1 LSQPVGLNF
10 RSRIPT
16 FSDDASVVEAF
27 KVYHYGVDDY
37 STQPIPDD
45 SIEGNFRTISTS
57 LTAVN
62 STISALGTT
71 YVPRISSTANPNI
84 ITPETLSVV
93 PLTIRGVA
101 SQSENLQRWQSSNS
115 TNLAIVFSNGAISSN
130 SYLNVGATTQSTT
143 TALNVVVGNPAHK
156 GVVVRQSGSQTA
168 NPQEWQNSTGD
179 TIATV
184 SPTGYLA
191 IGTNVSSTTTAA
203 DIRIAN
209 SAHRGISVRSA
220 TSQTANIQEWQNSSG
235 SALSWVDPTGAMFSV
250 GNEVATNISVN
261 TELEK
266 KIDYET
272 PVNTQSGTTY
282 TFLLDDARKITAATN
297 ASGKTFTIPPQT
309 SVTWLAN
316 TILRVVNYG
325 AGSLTI
331 AGGSGV
337 TVTNSTTTFG
347 PNEGGSIIRTG
358 SNSWTVVS
366 GGGGGFANFSNSPTG
381 TYLQSGVT
389 YKYITYTVSGSI
401 TVTKA
406 GFLDIL
412 LVGGGGGSSF
422 DGNNRIGGGGAGGVR
437 YGAFIVPVG
446 TYTITVGSG
455 GGGAANFAGTG
466 TASSFGSIVS
476 VGGGSG
482 GNSGFVSQIS
492 SAGGGGS
499 GGGFFFDANQSGGG
513 TSFGGGAGP
522 GGGTSGI
529 SLSYVGSPVTY
540 GVGGTTGGGT
550 PNRGN
555 GGGAGGSGGS
565 GIVVVRTR
573 S

>member
-10 RSRIPT
+10 KSRIPT

-57 LTAVN
+57 LAAVN
-62 STISALGTT
+62 STIAALGIT
-71 YVPRISSTANPNI
+71 YIPRISSIANPNI
-84 ITPETLSVV
+84 ITPENLNVV
-93 PLTIRGVA
+93 PLTVRGVA
-101 SQSENLQRWQSSNS
+101 SQSENLQRWQNSNNA
-115 TNLAIVFSNGAISSN
+115 NLAIVFSNGAISSN

-168 NPQEWQNSTGD
+168 NTQEWQNSSGD

-184 SPTGYLA
+184 SSTGYLG

-209 SAHRGISVRSA
+209 SAHRGIAVRSA

-235 SALSWVDPTGAMFSV
+235 NALSWVDPTGTMFSA
-250 GNEVATNISVN
+250 GNQVATNVFVN
-261 TELEK
+261 SELEK

-282 TFLLDDARKITAATN
+282 TFALSDARRITTATN

-366 GGGGGFANFSNSPTG
+366 GGGGGFANFSDSPTG
-381 TYLQSGVT
+381 TYTLDGIT
-389 YKYITYTVSGSI
+389 YKYITYNSTGPLTI
-401 TVTKA
+401 TKA
-406 GFLDIL
+406 GFLDVLI
-412 LVGGGGGSSF
+412 VGGGGG
-422 DGNNRIGGGGAGGVR
+422 GANRSDLGRLAEGGAGGVR
-437 YGAFIVPVG
+437 YGALLVTPQN
-446 TYTITVGSG
+446 YTITVGSLAPLVE
-455 GGGAANFAGTG
+455 GANGGTG
-466 TASSFGSIVS
+466 GTTSITASGFSYN
-476 VGGGSG
+476 VGGGLG
-482 GNSGFVSQIS
+482 GFNGSSTGFGGTGANGGAEGGLWAFPPGSFFGTVGGASNAITLNYTGANVVYGNNQGSSNSGR
-492 SAGGGGS
+492 
-499 GGGFFFDANQSGGG
+499 N
-513 TSFGGGAGP
+513 
-522 GGGTSGI
+522 
-529 SLSYVGSPVTY
+529 
-540 GVGGTTGGGT
+540 
-550 PNRGN
+550 
-555 GGGAGGSGGS
+555 

-573 S
+573 V

>member
-62 STISALGTT
+62 STIAALGTT

-168 NPQEWQNSTGD
+168 NPQEWQNSSGD

-184 SPTGYLA
+184 SSTGYLG

-209 SAHRGISVRSA
+209 SAHRGIAVRSA
-220 TSQTANIQEWQNSSG
+220 ASQSANIQEWQNSAG
-235 SALSWVDPTGAMFSV
+235 AALSWVNPSGTMFSA
-250 GNEVATNISVN
+250 GNEVATQAFVN
-261 TELEK
+261 
-266 KIDYET
+266 
-272 PVNTQSGTTY
+272 NG
-282 TFLLDDARKITAATN
+282 FLSIT
-297 ASGKTFTIPPQT
+297 
-309 SVTWLAN
+309 
-316 TILRVVNYG
+316 
-325 AGSLTI
+325 
-331 AGGSGV
+331 GV
-337 TVTNSTTTFG
+337 QTTTNKTLTS
-347 PNEGGSIIRTG
+347 PTINGGTVNNATTITLTGNQALNSFRGRNIYIDTG
-358 SNSWTVVS
+358 S
-366 GGGGGFANFSNSPTG
+366 P
-381 TYLQSGVT
+381 
-389 YKYITYTVSGSI
+389 
-401 TVTKA
+401 
-406 GFLDIL
+406 
-412 LVGGGGGSSF
+412 
-422 DGNNRIGGGGAGGVR
+422 
-437 YGAFIVPVG
+437 
-446 TYTITVGSG
+446 
-455 GGGAANFAGTG
+455 
-466 TASSFGSIVS
+466 
-476 VGGGSG
+476 
-482 GNSGFVSQIS
+482 
-492 SAGGGGS
+492 
-499 GGGFFFDANQSGGG
+499 
-513 TSFGGGAGP
+513 
-522 GGGTSGI
+522 
-529 SLSYVGSPVTY
+529 
-540 GVGGTTGGGT
+540 
-550 PNRGN
+550 
-555 GGGAGGSGGS
+555 SGGS
-565 GIVVVRTR
+565 DGDIWIRYT
-573 S
+573 